1 MMENMKILL
10 PEKVNFI
17 ISVLEK
23 AGYEAYAVGGCVR
36 DSLLGRAP
44 KDWDITT
51 NALPEEVKGLFRR
64 TLDTGLQHGTVTVM
78 LDGEGFE
85 VTTYRID
92 GKYEDGR
99 HPDSVSFT
107 RELSEDLLR
116 RDFTIN
122 AMAYNETKGIVDIFD
137 GQADLENKVIRA
149 VGDPVQRFSED
160 ALRIMRAARFASELD
175 FEIENETLDAMK
187 KLSPNIEKVSA
198 ERIRVELMK
207 LIMGKKPEKFHV
219 LYETGITKHILPEW
233 DICETTGQE
242 CEYHIYNVAD
252 HIIESIKVMHALL
265 GLHPG
270 DRERE
275 FSGSRV
281 TDLGISDYSTAFSDK
296 DKNILMLAMLLH
308 DIGKPATKTVD
319 ARGAHFYGHPAVSAV
334 MANEIMHR
342 LKFDNETI
350 ELANTLVCRHDDRY
364 RYDWS
369 EGKHTAAHLAGEIG
383 RRACEML
390 IPVQYADMM
399 AQAPEFF
406 PSGVAEIGEMERSLK
421 RLFENEEPY
430 MLSQLRIDGR
440 RLIELGAKP
449 GKGMGIVLNELL
461 YEAMEEPGINNESE
475 LEKRAG
481 AMLTFGPENIYKN
494 IFFDLDGTLTDS
506 EEGIINCHKYALSAL
521 GVPEEKFGNLHR
533 YIGPPLVEC
542 YKDYFD
548 KPEDIDRAM
557 KLYRE
562 RYNELGWKENRV
574 YPGVPEMLERL
585 KVAGHRLYVATS
597 KPEHFAKRIIEYFG
611 LAKYFDGVFGAS
623 PDDKRSKKK
632 DVLLYA
638 LSSAGVEL
646 SQDEKIM
653 YPYEALMVG
662 DRFYDVLGASEVGMR
677 TIGVLYGYGHDKELL
692 RAGAMALAKT
702 AEEILA

>member
-1 MMENMKILL
+1 MKIIL
-10 PEKVNFI
+10 PEKVYHI

-36 DSLLGRAP
+36 DSLLGRKP

-107 RELSEDLLR
+107 RELKEDLLR

-122 AMAYNETKGIVDIFD
+122 AMAYSEREGLVDIFD
-137 GQADLENKVIRA
+137 GQKDLENRVIRA

-175 FEIENETLDAMK
+175 FEIDGETLDAMK
-187 KLSPNIEKVSA
+187 MLSPNIEKVSA

-207 LIMGKKPEKFHV
+207 LIMGKRPEKFHV

-233 DICETTGQE
+233 DLCETTAQE
-242 CEYHIYNVAD
+242 CEYHIYDVAG

-265 GLHPG
+265 NLHPG
-270 DRERE
+270 DRKRE
-275 FSGSRV
+275 FSGS
-281 TDLGISDYSTAFSDK
+281 TLESLGITDFSEVFSEK
-296 DKNILMLAMLLH
+296 DRNIIMLAMLLH

-319 ARGAHFYGHPAVSAV
+319 DRGAHFYGHPAVSAV
-334 MANEIMHR
+334 MADRIMHR

-350 ELANTLVCRHDDRY
+350 DLVNTLVGRHDDRY
-364 RYDWS
+364 RFDWS
-369 EGKHTAAHLAGEIG
+369 KGKHTAAHLAGEIG

-390 IPVQYADMM
+390 IPVQYADML
-399 AQAPEFF
+399 AQSSAFF
-406 PSGVAEIGEMERSLK
+406 ESGVAEIMEMELRLNE
-421 RLFENEEPY
+421 LFENDEPY
-430 MLSQLRIDGR
+430 TLAQLKIDGKK
-440 RLIELGAKP
+440 LMELGAKP
-449 GKGMGIVLNELL
+449 GKGMGIVLDELL
-461 YEAMEEPGINNESE
+461 YEAMEEPWINTEEE
-475 LEKRAG
+475 LEKRAE
-481 AMLTFGPENIYKN
+481 ALLKFGPENLYKN

-506 EEGIINCHKYALSAL
+506 EEGIINCHKYALSGM
-521 GVPEEKFGNLHR
+521 GVPEEQFGDLHR
-533 YIGPPLVEC
+533 YIGPPLVVA
-542 YKDYFD
+542 YSDYF
-548 KPEDIDRAM
+548 KEPEEFDRAV

-562 RYNELGWKENRV
+562 RYNEKGWKENRV
-574 YPGVPEMLERL
+574 YPGVPEMLARL
-585 KVAGHRLYVATS
+585 KKAGHRLFVATS
-597 KPEHFAKRIIEYFG
+597 KPEHFAKRIIEYFD
-611 LAKYFDGVFGAS
+611 LAQYFDGICGAS
-623 PDDKRSKKK
+623 PDDKRSDKK

-638 LSSAGVEL
+638 LELAGVEL
-646 SQDEKIM
+646 KDSKVR
-653 YPYEALMVG
+653 YPYTALMVG
-662 DRFYDVLGASEVGMR
+662 DRFYDVAGATEVGMR
-677 TIGVLYGYGHDKELL
+677 TVGVLYGYGHDKELL
-692 RAGAMALAKT
+692 HAGAMCLAETPEK
-702 AEEILA
+702 ILG